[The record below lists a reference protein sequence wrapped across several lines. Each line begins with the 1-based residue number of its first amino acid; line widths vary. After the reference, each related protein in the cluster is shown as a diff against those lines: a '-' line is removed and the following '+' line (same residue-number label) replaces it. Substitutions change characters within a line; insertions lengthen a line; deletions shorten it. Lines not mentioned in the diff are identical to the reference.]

1 MPNSQG
7 KLRMTDLDDIYSNRI
22 LALAATIPRCERLT
36 DPDASATAHSK
47 LCGST
52 ISVDLKMRNGVVTD
66 YGQSVKACLLGQA
79 AASVVGRE
87 IVGTDPAEMRQVADK
102 VRAMLKE
109 NGPPPNGRWSDLAVL
124 EPVRDYKARHPS
136 TLLVFEAVLDAIDQI
151 AGPRPGVGAGSGT
164 TDTDTQDSNA
174 TTEQPA

>member
-1 MPNSQG
+1 
-7 KLRMTDLDDIYSNRI
+7 MTDLDDIYSNRI
-22 LALAATIPRCERLT
+22 LALAAAIPRCERLT

-52 ISVDLKMRNGVVTD
+52 VSVDLKMRDGVVTD

-109 NGPPPNGRWSDLAVL
+109 NGSPPNGRWSDLAVL

-164 TDTDTQDSNA
+164 TDTDTQDTNA
-174 TTEQPA
+174 TTEQPG